1 MKMEIEKIT
10 TYIDGLTQ
18 LTGLP
23 PWVIFT
29 ISACGIIFVYFYII
43 KFPMSFIRLKR
54 EVVKQSEIIKALITQ
69 MEEGYQKPGPKYKWK
84 T

>member
-1 MKMEIEKIT
+1 MEIEKIT

-29 ISACGIIFVYFYII
+29 ILALGIIFVYFYLI

-54 EVVKQSEIIKALITQ
+54 EVVKQSEIIQSLITQ
-69 MEEGYQKPGPKYKWK
+69 VEEGDQKPGPRYKWK